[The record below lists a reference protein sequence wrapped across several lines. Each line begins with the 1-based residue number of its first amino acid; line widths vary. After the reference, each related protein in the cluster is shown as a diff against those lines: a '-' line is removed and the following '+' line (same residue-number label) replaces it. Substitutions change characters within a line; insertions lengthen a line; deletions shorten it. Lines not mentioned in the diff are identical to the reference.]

1 MENVSFELYKVFYYV
16 AIHKNLTRAANE
28 LYISQPAITQSIKK
42 LEEQIG
48 YTLFYRSKHG
58 MNLTKEGEQLFDYLK
73 TPIEC
78 LLNGKSKIKEL
89 ENNENITIRLG
100 GGTTVLQHNLLKPLS
115 KFRKKHTSIQF
126 IIKHELSKNL
136 LDMLLNDTLDLVILT
151 GTIPIK
157 EDIEFI
163 PIEEMKEGFLA
174 STREFNHLK
183 KKVFS
188 MNELNELPLILQ
200 APNSSTRNYID
211 QIAASR
217 KTVLSATY
225 ELVSYGLVLEFVKSG
240 LGVGFINSNRVTE
253 EIKNN
258 KLFELKTDFLI
269 PSRYVY
275 VAIHKKNKNNKI
287 LKEFVEYL
295 KKDS

>member
-42 LEEQIG
+42 LEEQTG

>member
-1 MENVSFELYKVFYYV
+1 
-16 AIHKNLTRAANE
+16 
-28 LYISQPAITQSIKK
+28 
-42 LEEQIG
+42 
-48 YTLFYRSKHG
+48 

>member
-1 MENVSFELYKVFYYV
+1 M
-16 AIHKNLTRAANE
+16 
-28 LYISQPAITQSIKK
+28 
-42 LEEQIG
+42 
-48 YTLFYRSKHG
+48 
-58 MNLTKEGEQLFDYLK
+58 
-73 TPIEC
+73 
-78 LLNGKSKIKEL
+78 
-89 ENNENITIRLG
+89 
-100 GGTTVLQHNLLKPLS
+100 
-115 KFRKKHTSIQF
+115 
-126 IIKHELSKNL
+126 
-136 LDMLLNDTLDLVILT
+136 
-151 GTIPIK
+151 
-157 EDIEFI
+157 
-163 PIEEMKEGFLA
+163 A